1 MTNKKFVTVLSLAL
15 SASLS
20 APGTAQTVGTA
31 ITPPPQGITTRSLRA
46 DVITV
51 RGPVGDPRIRAD
63 VYVVIPYESMQFEA
77 VATKY
82 AASCT
87 THVIVRD
94 SAGRKQLDTIVTRR
108 TVESDYT
115 VTRGATG
122 SAVVVV
128 VSSLLNV
135 GSYKADVIVRDG
147 FSRRETSLQVPVIV
161 PDLLNDVPTL
171 STPMYVTEIE
181 QKGDRYRIVP
191 SIGDVVDPDLGRI
204 FTFFEIYTDSIGKT
218 FATSWNVRSA
228 DGRVLGTGTGPNVS
242 CSTRAVQTF
251 IPVNISSRPI
261 PGRYDLTIQ
270 LHPVNAEGQ
279 ADTTRIEGKRTR
291 PWIVPRSARGTVL
304 TDLVKAIRQLVYIAE
319 QKDLDYIDGAT
330 NDQDRE
336 ARFEDFWKRQ
346 DPTPGT
352 VRNEA
357 FDDYYSRI
365 EAANKRFTSYA
376 DGWMTDMGRIFV
388 VYGEPTQI
396 DRGSSVNGV
405 TVWVRWTYTNGQQFV
420 FEDSTGFGDFRLR
433 TPVSLSVKYKYR
445 R

>member
-1 MTNKKFVTVLSLAL
+1 MTKNNIVTVLSFAL
-15 SASLS
+15 SAALS
-20 APGTAQTVGTA
+20 APVAAQTVGTA
-31 ITPPPQGITTRSLRA
+31 ITPPPQGVTTRS
-46 DVITV
+46 
-51 RGPVGDPRIRAD
+51 IRAD
-63 VYVVIPYESMQFEA
+63 VVSVRGPIGDPRMRTDVYVVVPYESMQFEA

-94 SAGRKQLDTIVTRR
+94 STGRKQLDTLVTRR
-108 TVESDYT
+108 AVESDYT

-122 SAVVVV
+122 SAIVVVV
-128 VSSLLNV
+128 TSLLNE
-135 GSYKADVIVRDG
+135 GTYKADVIVRDG
-147 FSRRETSLQVPVIV
+147 FSRRETSLQVPIVV

-171 STPMYVTEIE
+171 STPLYVTEIE
-181 QKGDRYRIVP
+181 QRGDRYRIVP

-204 FTFFEIYTDSIGKT
+204 FTFFEIYTDSVGKT
-218 FATSWNVRSA
+218 FGTSWNVKSA
-228 DGRVLGTGTGPNVS
+228 DGRVLGAGNGPNVS
-242 CSTRAVQTF
+242 CSTRAVQSF
-251 IPVNISSRPI
+251 IPINITSRPI
-261 PGRYDLTIQ
+261 PGRYDLTVN
-270 LHPVNAEGQ
+270 LHPVNTDGQ
-279 ADTTRIEGKRTR
+279 ADTTRTEGKRSR

-304 TDLVKAIRQLVYIAE
+304 TDLVKAVRQLVYIAE
-319 QKDLDYIDGAT
+319 QKDLEYIDGAT
-330 NDQDRE
+330 SEQDRE
-336 ARFEDFWKRQ
+336 ARFEEFWKRQ

-388 VYGEPTQI
+388 VYGDPAQI